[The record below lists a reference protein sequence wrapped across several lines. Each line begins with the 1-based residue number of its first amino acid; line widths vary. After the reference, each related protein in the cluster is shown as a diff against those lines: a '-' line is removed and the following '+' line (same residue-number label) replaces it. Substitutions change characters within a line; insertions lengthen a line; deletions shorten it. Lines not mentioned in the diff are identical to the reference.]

1 MLRQD
6 RRWIKSKQPDILEP
20 LRHACARFTIREVDK
35 LLRNAR
41 LRDGRAYLDES
52 VHILDCR
59 RLPTDDENEF
69 LEQMLAWE
77 RAPVLPISKWFDPE
91 LTLHPPDKLSDA
103 EVRKVLTA
111 TIERLYSRR
120 IVLDFTDHLND
131 RQLYCLIARDILPS
145 PEKKLDLPRQYLHWH
160 FLDVEAQPETWLAF
174 YASDEERDAWAS
186 ETAKRRR
193 RTLKPPIPANCR
205 AVRPELAI
213 VDFCRARRCSFKP
226 QPEAQAYCGK
236 PSPLAPG

>member
-1 MLRQD
+1 MPAPSSQSD
-6 RRWIKSKQPDILEP
+6 
-20 LRHACARFTIREVDK
+20 EVDQ

-41 LRDGRAYLDES
+41 LRDELEPYLDES

-91 LTLHPPDKLSDA
+91 LTLPAPDKLSDA
-103 EVRKVLTA
+103 EVRKILAA

-174 YASDEERDAWAS
+174 YASDEERDSWAS
-186 ETAKRRR
+186 ETGQTPPPRS
-193 RTLKPPIPANCR
+193 KPPFPRKMPRRPA
-205 AVRPELAI
+205 
-213 VDFCRARRCSFKP
+213 
-226 QPEAQAYCGK
+226 
-236 PSPLAPG
+236 